1 MNFLPNRKIRI
12 IIRLQFPMN
21 EKIKILIVED
31 EALIAQNLKLTLE
44 DFGYEVCSVCYTYE
58 TALNCIRDKDFDILL
73 LDINLGNHFT
83 QTGLELAS
91 LLPQIKQIPFIF
103 LTAFSDRETVLKASK
118 LNPSAYLVKPVNG
131 AGLFAAIQTAIANYT
146 QKKTAAVPGERQE
159 FQNDFYTKIGQRYV
173 KVGWHEVHAIS
184 SGKNYCM
191 LLTANN
197 PGGFAIR
204 ISLQQALQTF
214 IPEPLRNKYVQISR
228 NMAILKNTIT
238 EIKGVTV
245 ITSHGNYDTTKFYR
259 DEIVKDVPFFN

>member
-1 MNFLPNRKIRI
+1 
-12 IIRLQFPMN
+12 MN

-31 EALIAQNLKLTLE
+31 EAIIAQNLKLTLE
-44 DFGYEVCSVCYTYE
+44 DFGYEISGVCYAYE
-58 TALNCIRDKDFDILL
+58 PALECIRNLDFDILL

-83 QTGLELAS
+83 KTGLDLAS

-131 AGLFAAIQTAIANYT
+131 PGLFAAIQTAIANYT
-146 QKKTAAVPGERQE
+146 QKKPASVPGEKQE
-159 FQNDFYTKIGQRYV
+159 FQNEFYTKIGQRYV
-173 KVGWHEVHAIS
+173 KVGWHEVYVIS

-191 LLTANN
+191 LITANN
-197 PGGFAIR
+197 PGGFPIR

-214 IPEPLRNKYVQISR
+214 IPEPLRSKYVQISR
-228 NMAILKNTIT
+228 NMAILKTTIK

-245 ITSHGNYDTTKFYR
+245 ITTHGNHDTTKFYK
-259 DEIVKDVPFFN
+259 DEIIKDIPFFS